1 MFAPKSESKD
11 QRAFRRARDLCEPI
25 RRGHLKLHPQ
35 APGTQIPTEMLLAK
49 QRLDVGLVVDHQSQ
63 DRSTLIPILGL
74 GLAGARQDDGEKR
87 VKAAPGSVETSS
99 VPPCCLAT
107 MS

>member
-1 MFAPKSESKD
+1 MDGRYEPKRATAERDVCAKSESKD

-35 APGTQIPTEMLLAK
+35 APGTQIPTEMLAK

-63 DRSTLIPILGL
+63 DAQL
-74 GLAGARQDDGEKR
+74 
-87 VKAAPGSVETSS
+87 
-99 VPPCCLAT
+99 
-107 MS
+107 